1 MDIRRDGQITY
12 HNVNC
17 KILAKGR
24 NAFFCWVGYS
34 KIRMLKQ
41 SGTVGQ
47 KLTITQNCNSKCYT
61 CLCKLIYIYVY
72 SIYILAK
79 IINILYSKYTP
90 YRIFLR
96 IYTWICVF
104 RLTTHKIFHSFCCFA
119 ICRSCHL
126 LREIYRF
133 LMQNHAWNVLMFQS
147 DSNKDI
153 SVRFSCYI
161 LRHICILYLYY
172 WIFYNRFYI
181 CFLRRQARNEA

>member
-1 MDIRRDGQITY
+1 M
-12 HNVNC
+12 
-17 KILAKGR
+17 
-24 NAFFCWVGYS
+24 
-34 KIRMLKQ
+34 
-41 SGTVGQ
+41 
-47 KLTITQNCNSKCYT
+47 
-61 CLCKLIYIYVY
+61 
-72 SIYILAK
+72 
-79 IINILYSKYTP
+79 
-90 YRIFLR
+90 R

-181 CFLRRQARNEA
+181 CFLRRQASKQGMKLRTEASKGQTTQIMLKFSISIQIFLDRRRTYYYY

>member
-1 MDIRRDGQITY
+1 MFYIYIQTSRENLWFEKQIQIKHALRFVKTTKCKHTKEIYSEMDIRRDGQITY

-61 CLCKLIYIYVY
+61 CLCMLIYMCVQY
-72 SIYILAK
+72 IYILAK

-96 IYTWICVF
+96 IYT
-104 RLTTHKIFHSFCCFA
+104 
-119 ICRSCHL
+119 
-126 LREIYRF
+126 
-133 LMQNHAWNVLMFQS
+133 
-147 DSNKDI
+147 
-153 SVRFSCYI
+153 
-161 LRHICILYLYY
+161 
-172 WIFYNRFYI
+172 
-181 CFLRRQARNEA
+181 